1 MYLLVN
7 VGGPET
13 SNSAF
18 VVVRREEGGAGVSKR
33 LLEVLN
39 DDHGLTYRLAVVDE
53 YGHLLVHRVGLE
65 EELALVVVEIL
76 LLEVLVAQAFEA

>member
-18 VVVRREEGGAGVSKR
+18 VGLRREEGGSGVSKR

-39 DDHGLTYRLAVVDE
+39 DDHGLTYSKRLRC
-53 YGHLLVHRVGLE
+53 G
-65 EELALVVVEIL
+65 
-76 LLEVLVAQAFEA
+76 

>member
-1 MYLLVN
+1 MYLLIN
-7 VGGPET
+7 VGGPEP

-18 VVVRREEGGAGVSKR
+18 VGIRREEGGPGVSKR

-39 DDHGLTYRLAVVDE
+39 DDHGLTYRLAVVEE

-65 EELALVVVEIL
+65 EELALAVVEIL
-76 LLEVLVAQAFEA
+76 LLDVLVAQAFEA